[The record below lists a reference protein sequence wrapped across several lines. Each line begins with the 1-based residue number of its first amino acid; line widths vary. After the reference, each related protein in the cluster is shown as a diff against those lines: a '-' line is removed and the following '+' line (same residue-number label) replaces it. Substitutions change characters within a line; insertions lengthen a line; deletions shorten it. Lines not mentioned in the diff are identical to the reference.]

1 MVTLSRAHERHDM
14 VKRRVHTVD
23 SDDEVAHSSP
33 SASKRARTE
42 DSDEEVQEVAPADA
56 SRKRDVKGKGKL
68 VQNDDSDG
76 DVAIVDE
83 GDEEDGSQVPQ
94 PTYEDDEK
102 FEEEHEDAVRAAI
115 EAKRKVQGV
124 SILCWGLLS
133 QLVSILSHT
142 CRALQTM
149 ESSNHWRCSN
159 SCVTGT

>member
-1 MVTLSRAHERHDM
+1 M

-23 SDDEVAHSSP
+23 SDDEVSHSSP

-56 SRKRDVKGKGKL
+56 SRKRDAKGKGKL

-76 DVAIVDE
+76 DVGIVDE
-83 GDEEDGSQVPQ
+83 GDEEDDPQVSQPA
-94 PTYEDDEK
+94 YEDDEK

-124 SILCWGLLS
+124 STRYWGLLS
-133 QLVSILSHT
+133 QSVSTLSHT

-149 ESSNHWRCSN
+149 ESSNR
-159 SCVTGT
+159 